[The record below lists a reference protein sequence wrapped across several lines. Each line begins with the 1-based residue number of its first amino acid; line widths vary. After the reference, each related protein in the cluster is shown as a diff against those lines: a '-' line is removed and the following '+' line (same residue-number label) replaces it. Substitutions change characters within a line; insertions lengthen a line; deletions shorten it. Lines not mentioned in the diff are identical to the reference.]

1 MPCALLRRFEVIR
14 RILNILTVAAVLFF
28 GILAILAAP
37 AFFDPAFVVVNNSR
51 EPVFVVAKWR
61 NDAKQIGNI
70 GAMSS
75 FEFSLDA
82 EAAIRFR
89 VSYPD
94 GATAESKPIYFT
106 RGTKVIAT
114 ITSDGVTVGYD
125 HEN

>member
-1 MPCALLRRFEVIR
+1 MCEPTQSRLHRWHPARSSLGLVMRLLPWRNPMFEMK
-14 RILNILTVAAVLFF
+14 AS
-28 GILAILAAP
+28 
-37 AFFDPAFVVVNNSR
+37 FVGVNNSR

-82 EAAIRFR
+82 EAAIQFR